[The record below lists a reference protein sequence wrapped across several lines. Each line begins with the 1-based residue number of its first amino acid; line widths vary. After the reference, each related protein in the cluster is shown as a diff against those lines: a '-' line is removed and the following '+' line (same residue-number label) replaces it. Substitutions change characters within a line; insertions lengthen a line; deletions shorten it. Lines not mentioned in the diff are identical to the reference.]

1 LGLWFVDF
9 WENMDKEL
17 SIPSLVLFI
26 KEDRIVVIEMHKE
39 KNALRA

>member
-1 LGLWFVDF
+1 
-9 WENMDKEL
+9 MDKEL

-39 KNALRA
+39 KNALCA